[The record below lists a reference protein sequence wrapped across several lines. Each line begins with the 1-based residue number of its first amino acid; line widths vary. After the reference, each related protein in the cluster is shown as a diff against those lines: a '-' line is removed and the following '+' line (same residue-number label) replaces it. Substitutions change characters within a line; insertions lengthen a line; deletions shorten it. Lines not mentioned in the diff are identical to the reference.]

1 VRYYGSEKTLPVPNG
16 TTVTRTSTGDIGV
29 IVDFVGDFG
38 VEVYRVKIK
47 NATVKLRADEFLVD
61 AGADSEWDRAL
72 GLQAVRMMLAEV
84 KIVHPFRETL
94 ASYGATKTELH
105 AYQFKPLMKLN
116 RSGIGRILIAD
127 EVGLGKTIEAGYIIL
142 EHVARDPYLSVVVV
156 CPPMLRLK
164 WQSELR
170 ARFGLH
176 FEVMLGAE
184 AERRIARRD
193 DDPDEPPLRA
203 IVAYET
209 IRSDR
214 FYDAL
219 DQADPGDGALGLV
232 IADEAHR
239 ARNHESRQSKA
250 LELLV
255 ARAQTAAFLTA
266 TPIQNK
272 DEDLFRLL
280 EILSPQDFPDYA
292 GFEAQ
297 RRANAIVVTA
307 ETAVSRADS
316 RMLDSSI
323 KEFEEA
329 RTSYPHRF
337 IAENPYFEDALERM
351 RELQALLTQR
361 PLTDHELIRRRI
373 ELQDS
378 LFKLNLLSP
387 ILNRTRR
394 RDVHTRTAKRSPV
407 AVDACL
413 TAYEQNVYAQL
424 TNAVYTEY
432 ARQHGEGVARFV
444 LKSFQQGFASSLWA
458 AVSHYRNRFQVDD
471 SEIDLAIEDIDI
483 PNPTE
488 GYFETRAIGDVAEF
502 TELKRVLAAVDIDRL
517 WEEDSKW
524 GLLHSIL
531 SQHRSGMSPEGR
543 PRKMLIFSYFKRSL
557 DLIGQRLR
565 EMGMTFRRIDGS
577 VPTNPLDP
585 SKDERQRIICEF
597 RDDPR
602 IQILIAS
609 QVGTEGLD
617 LQFCD
622 TVVNWDLPWNP
633 MTVEQRIGRID
644 RIGQKAE
651 LLHIVNIA
659 CRGTVEWEILN
670 RLYNKIGIFRASIGD
685 IEEILGEVAERLQGQ
700 IATTRLSESERN
712 EKIDA
717 EAEVLVRKQRHQ
729 QEFEQEASALITA
742 DSFLIDEFER
752 IRRTGQCVHPH
763 ELERFT
769 RERLQQVDPAS
780 KLVRKDPPGLFEFR
794 AAPSLIALAE
804 NTWRKT
810 RVSEWKSF
818 LQRMRNR
825 PILCTFEGEKF
836 DGFGEVEVL
845 SVAHPLLRV
854 LVEGLAVH
862 DRACHSFRCR
872 LLSSELPV
880 DDWVISVGLVSNPA
894 DERGARIM
902 AAAGSCSGEAVL
914 DSDEADVLLAAVLES
929 GVDFY
934 GLTLDDA
941 SLDRGR
947 RAADRALYARFQI
960 EQTEHR
966 RKSELQATRRATVL
980 TAHHDRLIEIAQR
993 SLGTMQARALFD
1005 KGARG
1010 ILAAQAGKVRAAER
1024 AKEVAL
1030 AQLPQASGTR
1040 LELFEHFVGFV
1051 SVRS

>member
-1 VRYYGSEKTLPVPNG
+1 MPLPSG
-16 TTVTRTSTGDIGV
+16 TVVTRTSTGDIGV
-29 IVDFVGDFG
+29 VVEFLGDFG
-38 VEVYRVKIK
+38 VEVYKVKIK
-47 NATVKLRADEFLVD
+47 NATMSLRADEFLLESES
-61 AGADSEWDRAL
+61 GSEWDKSL

-142 EHVARDPYLSVVVV
+142 EHVARDPYISAVVV
-156 CPPMLRLK
+156 CPPMLRPK
-164 WQSELR
+164 WKSELFK
-170 ARFGLH
+170 RFGLQ
-176 FEVMLGAE
+176 FDIMTGSD

-193 DDPDEPPLRA
+193 DDPSEPPLRA

-209 IRSDR
+209 IRTDK
-214 FYDAL
+214 FYNSLEA
-219 DQADPGDGALGLV
+219 ADVGAGALGLV

-239 ARNHESRQSKA
+239 ARNRESRQSKA

-280 EILSPQDFPDYA
+280 EILSPRDFPDYS

-297 RRANAIVVTA
+297 RRANEIVVKA
-307 ETAVSRADS
+307 ETAVSRANAT
-316 RMLDSSI
+316 MLAESIDEFAKAPSSW
-323 KEFEEA
+323 
-329 RTSYPHRF
+329 RHRL
-337 IAENPYFEDALERM
+337 IAENPYFDDALARM
-351 RELQALLTQR
+351 RELSDLLSQK
-361 PLTDHELIRRRI
+361 PVTDHEVIRRRI

-394 RDVHTRTAKRSPV
+394 KDVHTQTAKRSPM
-407 AVDACL
+407 AVDARL
-413 TAYEQNVYAQL
+413 SEYEQVVYNQL

-432 ARQHGEGVARFV
+432 VRQHGEGVARFV
-444 LKSFQQGFASSLWA
+444 LKGFQQGFASSLWA
-458 AVSHYRNRFQVDD
+458 AVSHYRARFEVGEDATEVDV
-471 SEIDLAIEDIDI
+471 EEIDI
-483 PNPTE
+483 PTPDD
-488 GYFETRAIGDVAEF
+488 GYFETRAVVDVAEF
-502 TELKRVLAAVDIDRL
+502 PVLKRVLSAIDLDRL
-517 WEEDSKW
+517 WAEDSKW
-524 GLLHSIL
+524 GLLRSIL
-531 SQHRSGMSPEGR
+531 QQHRSGKGPEGQ

-557 DLIGQRLR
+557 DLIGRRLDGL
-565 EMGMTFRRIDGS
+565 GMKHLRLDGD
-577 VPTNPLDP
+577 VPTNALDP
-585 SKDERQRIICEF
+585 SKDERQRIISDF
-597 RDDPR
+597 RDKPDV
-602 IQILIAS
+602 QVLIAS

-670 RLYNKIGIFRASIGD
+670 RLYNKIGVFKASIGD
-685 IEEILGEVAERLQGQ
+685 LEEILGEVAERLQGQ
-700 IATTRLSESERN
+700 IALTRLTEAQRIA
-712 EKIDA
+712 KIEA
-717 EAEVLVRKQRHQ
+717 EAAILENVRKQ
-729 QEFEQEASALITA
+729 QEDFEHEANSLITA
-742 DSFLIDEFER
+742 DSFLIDEFQR

-769 RERLQQVDPAS
+769 RERLGQVDPAS
-780 KLVRKDPPGLFEFR
+780 KLFQKDVPGLWEFR
-794 AAPSLIALAE
+794 AGPSLIALAE
-804 NTWRKT
+804 NTWRKS
-810 RVSEWKSF
+810 RVAEWKSF
-818 LQRMRNR
+818 LQRMRSR

-836 DGFGEVEVL
+836 DGYGEVEVL
-845 SVAHPLLRV
+845 SVAHPLLRI

-872 LLSSELPV
+872 LVSSELPV
-880 DDWVISVGLVSNPA
+880 DEWVVSVGLVSDAA

-902 AAAGSCSGEAVL
+902 SAAASCSGDRAL
-914 DSDEADVLLAAVLES
+914 GNDEADILLGALLET

-934 GLTLDDA
+934 GVGPDYDA
-941 SLDRGR
+941 LGRGR
-947 RAADRALYARFQI
+947 ALADKVLYARFQA
-960 EQTEHR
+960 EQSEHR
-966 RKSELQATRRATVL
+966 KRSELQAKRRETVL
-980 TAHHDRLIEIAQR
+980 IAHHDRLIEIAER
-993 SLGTMQARALFD
+993 SLETTRVRSLSDSKA
-1005 KGARG
+1005 KG
-1010 ILAAQAGKVRAAER
+1010 ILAAQSGKVRAAQR
-1024 AKEVAL
+1024 AKEIAI
-1030 AQLPQASGTR
+1030 AQLPKVTGGH
-1040 LELFEHFVGFV
+1040 LELFEHFVGLV
-1051 SVRS
+1051 SVHSR